1 MGNDPERGAEVAA
14 HVDRWCGYLA
24 DGLPRMRT
32 NGLLRTD
39 ADPERLAL
47 STFAALH
54 GGLLLTPTKC
64 SIEPLEAALDGAL
77 ITLKAFAVA
86 SIE

>member
-1 MGNDPERGAEVAA
+1 MIKNRRSNA
-14 HVDRWCGYLA
+14 RS
-24 DGLPRMRT
+24 PRRPP
-32 NGLLRTD
+32 
-39 ADPERLAL
+39 DPERLAL
-47 STFAALH
+47 STFASLP
-54 GGLLLTPTKC
+54 GGLLLTSTKC